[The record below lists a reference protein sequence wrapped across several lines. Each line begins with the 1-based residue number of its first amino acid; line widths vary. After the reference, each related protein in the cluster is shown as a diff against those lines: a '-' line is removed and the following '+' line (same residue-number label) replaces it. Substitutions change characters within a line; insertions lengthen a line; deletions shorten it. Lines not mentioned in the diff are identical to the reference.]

1 MAEGYAW
8 PRRQQVSVGTADPT
22 GSVGMCFQGNPGKP
36 EKLGTLIYGPQFR
49 VLSGGSKWVQAQPAL
64 NAGCVDK
71 APEDVYNRKAKKGS
85 DSEDTMYIAD
95 GWKDYEVI
103 DTGDGE
109 KLERWGDVILR
120 RPDPQ
125 AIWPCEDKSA
135 WKQAHAWY
143 HRSASGGGEWEFF
156 RRLPEKWEIDYKNL
170 RFWVRPTGFKHT
182 GLFPEQAVNWDWM
195 GGLIR
200 KAGRPI
206 RVLNLFGYTGGA
218 TVACAAAG
226 AHVTHVDAAK
236 GMVQWAGE
244 NRQLSGL
251 DEKSTR
257 WIIDDALKFV
267 KREQRRGSF
276 YDGILMDP
284 PSYGRG
290 PGGEIWKLENELYG
304 LVDACA
310 QTLSERPLFMLI
322 NSYTTGLQ
330 PAVLH
335 NMLEKTVAQAH
346 GGSVSADEVVL
357 PVTLGGVLPCGASGR
372 WQAR

>member
-1 MAEGYAW
+1 
-8 PRRQQVSVGTADPT
+8 
-22 GSVGMCFQGNPGKP
+22 
-36 EKLGTLIYGPQFR
+36 
-49 VLSGGSKWVQAQPAL
+49 
-64 NAGCVDK
+64 
-71 APEDVYNRKAKKGS
+71 
-85 DSEDTMYIAD
+85 MYIAD

-109 KLERWGDVILR
+109 KLERWGEYILR

-125 AIWPCEDKSA
+125 VIWPAADPAA
-135 WKQAHAWY
+135 WRRADAWY
-143 HRSASGGGEWEFF
+143 HRSATGGGEWEFF
-156 RRLPEKWEIDYKNL
+156 RRLPDKWQIRYGTL

-195 GGLIR
+195 RGLIED
-200 KAGRPI
+200 ANRPV

-218 TVACAAAG
+218 TLACAAAG

-244 NRQLSGL
+244 NRALSGL
-251 DEKSTR
+251 PETSTR

-267 KREQRRGSF
+267 RREARRGSR

-290 PGGEIWKLENELYG
+290 PGGEIWKLENELFG
-304 LVDACA
+304 LVDACREV
-310 QTLSERPLFMLI
+310 LSEEPLFMLI

-330 PAVLH
+330 PAVLT
-335 NMLEKTVAQAH
+335 NMLLRTVSARH
-346 GGSVSADEVVL
+346 GGRVEADEIVL
-357 PVTLGGVLPCGASGR
+357 PVTRGGVLPCGASGR
-372 WQAR
+372 WVRA